1 MKKFFFVFLL
11 CIPYLT
17 YAKTFI
23 EQKVNGH
30 TFRVIEYSLSS
41 DLYEIKI
48 VKTDNATTLWNLLKQ
63 HNAITGINGVF
74 FCPTDYSWCNTQKS
88 FTDNE
93 RYIQWEKFA
102 TYLTTWDRAVFW
114 WNKEKV
120 PFIYQ
125 SGKINMYSEHEIYY
139 GLGNYPLLLNEWKN
153 MLEEYWDKGLIDTKM
168 RAKATRNFICSDEK
182 KEHIY
187 FWLVYDATM
196 EELTGALREFGCFD
210 ALNLDAGLSTA
221 FIYNNRYLV
230 WPQKRNILDGI
241 AIERKWLNLKEIERI
256 WENITKVLVQD
267 VEKRSKNSL
276 TRTEVLITR
285 YINTLENLRKN
296 TYEKLSQDIVQRN
309 VVWEYDTIW
318 YKIEINNLNHLK
330 FITLINEVYENL
342 KILRNEI
349 KENISET
356 ETTLPLK

>member
-1 MKKFFFVFLL
+1 MMKVFILLFLL
-11 CIPYLT
+11 FLPSLT
-17 YAKTFI
+17 YGKTFI

-30 TFRVIEYSLSS
+30 TFRVIQYPISS
-41 DLYEIKI
+41 EMYDIKV
-48 VKTDNATTLWNLLKQ
+48 VKTSTATPLWNLLKE

-74 FCPTDYSWCNTQKS
+74 FCPTDYSWCNSEQS

-93 RYIQWEKFA
+93 RYIEWEKFA

-114 WNKEKV
+114 WTQEKV

-139 GLGNYPLLLNEWKN
+139 WLGNYPLLLNEWKN

-168 RAKATRNFICSDEK
+168 RVKGTRNFVCSDEK

-187 FWLVYDATM
+187 FWLVYDATI

-221 FIYNNRYLV
+221 FVYNNRYLI

-241 AIERKWLNLKEIERI
+241 AIERKWLNLKEIEKI
-256 WENITKVLVQD
+256 WENITKILIHD
-267 VEKRSKNSL
+267 IEKRSRNSL
-276 TRTEVLITR
+276 SRSDELITR
-285 YINTLENLRKN
+285 YMHALDTFRKN
-296 TYEKLSQDIVQRN
+296 IYEKLSKDIMQRN
-309 VVWEYDTIW
+309 IVWEYDKVG

-330 FITLINEVYENL
+330 LVTLVNEVYENL
-342 KILRNEI
+342 RKLRNEI
-349 KENISET
+349 RASIAVQN
-356 ETTLPLK
+356 